1 MRASACLLACAIAAL
16 AATAAV
22 PALGDPV
29 ADFYKGK
36 QMQFIIRSNAG
47 GGYDQYSRLLGR
59 HIVKH
64 IPGNPTMLPV
74 NMPGGGGLQA
84 ANFIAQAA
92 PKDGTYLT
100 MVGQGL
106 PMDQAL
112 GLSKGLQADMKTF
125 NWIGNMSDS
134 NQITVAWHSSPTKTI
149 EDAMQRETVIGATG
163 AGSISTQIPAVLN
176 NVLGTKFKVIF
187 GYPGGPE
194 INLAMER
201 GELEGRATNPWAS
214 YLSVTPHYVAEKKL
228 NLLVQT
234 GMKKEKDLPDVPLM
248 RDLAKTPEQKA
259 ILDYVSKAVA
269 VGRPVG
275 TTPGVPA
282 DRVAA
287 LRKAFDATLT
297 DPAFIAEADKQ
308 KMEISA
314 MTGAEL
320 QQIITDVLEAPVDL
334 LEKVRVVTSSRDA
347 KELPGAKPS
356 AN

>member
-1 MRASACLLACAIAAL
+1 MKGPFYLFIVPAILASGAAL
-16 AATAAV
+16 A
-22 PALGDPV
+22 DPV
-29 ADFYKGK
+29 ADFYHGK

-64 IPGNPTMLPV
+64 IPGHPTMLPV

-84 ANFIAQAA
+84 ANFIAKAA

-100 MVGQGL
+100 MVSQGL

-112 GLSKGLQADMKTF
+112 GLSKGLQADMKAF

-134 NQITVAWHSSPTKTI
+134 NQVTVTWHTSPTKTI
-149 EDAMQRETVIGATG
+149 EDAKKRETVIGATG

-176 NVLGTKFKVIF
+176 NVVGTKFKVIF
-187 GYPGGPE
+187 GYPGGSE

-214 YLSVTPHYVAEKKL
+214 YVAVTPHYINEKKI
-228 NLLVQT
+228 NIIVQV
-234 GMKKEKDLPDVPLM
+234 GVRKDPDLPNVPLM
-248 RDLAKTPEQKA
+248 RELATNPDDQA
-259 ILDYVSKAVA
+259 VLDYVSKAVS

-275 TTPGVPA
+275 TTPDVPKE
-282 DRVAA
+282 RVEA
-287 LRKAFDATLT
+287 LRKAFDATLK
-297 DPAFIAEADKQ
+297 DPEFKADADKQ
-308 KMEISA
+308 KMEISP

-320 QQIITDVLEAPVDL
+320 QQLITDLIDAPRPL
-334 LEKVRVVTSSRDA
+334 LEKVRHVTNARDA
-347 KELPGAKPS
+347 KELPGTKS
-356 AN
+356 KKK

>member
-1 MRASACLLACAIAAL
+1 MKGPLYLFVLPAVLASGAAL
-16 AATAAV
+16 A
-22 PALGDPV
+22 DPV

-36 QMQFIIRSNAG
+36 QMTFVIRSNVG

-64 IPGNPTMLPV
+64 IPGNPTMVPI

-84 ANFIAQAA
+84 ANFIAKAA
-92 PKDGTYLT
+92 PKDGTHLT
-100 MVGQGL
+100 MVSQGL

-134 NQITVAWHSSPTKTI
+134 NQVTVTWHTSPTKTI
-149 EDAMQRETVIGATG
+149 EDAKNRETVIGATG

-176 NVLGTKFKVIF
+176 NVVGTKFRVIF
-187 GYPGGPE
+187 GYPGGSE

-214 YLSVTPHYVAEKKL
+214 YVSVTPHYVNEKKI
-228 NLLVQT
+228 NLIVQV
-234 GMKKEKDLPDVPLM
+234 GVRKDKDLPNVPLL
-248 RDLAKTPEQKA
+248 RELAKNPEDQA
-259 ILDYVSKAVA
+259 ILDYVSKATA

-275 TTPGVPA
+275 TTPDVPKE
-282 DRVAA
+282 RVDA
-287 LRKAFDATLT
+287 LRKAFDDTLN
-297 DPAFIAEADKQ
+297 DPEFKADSDKQ
-308 KMEISA
+308 KMEISP
-314 MTGAEL
+314 MSGAEL
-320 QQIITDVLEAPVDL
+320 QQLIADLIDAPKDL
-334 LEKVRVVTSSRDA
+334 LEKVRQVTSARDA
-347 KELPGAKPS
+347 KELPSAKPG

>member
-1 MRASACLLACAIAAL
+1 MKASACLLACAVASIAG
-16 AATAAV
+16 TAA
-22 PALGDPV
+22 ADPV

-36 QMQFIIRSNAG
+36 QMQFIIRSNVG

-92 PKDGTYLT
+92 PKDGTFLT
-100 MVGQGL
+100 MVSQGL

-112 GLSKGLQADMKTF
+112 GLNKGLQADMKTF

-134 NQITVAWHSSPTKTI
+134 NQLTVTWHTSPTKTI
-149 EDAMQRETVIGATG
+149 EDAMKRETVIGATG
-163 AGSISTQIPAVLN
+163 AGSISTQVPAVLN
-176 NVLGTKFKVIF
+176 NVVGTKFKVIF
-187 GYPGGPE
+187 GYPGGAE

-214 YLSVTPHYVAEKKL
+214 YVSVTPHYVNEKKL
-228 NLLVQT
+228 NILVQT
-234 GMKKEKDLPDVPLM
+234 GTKKDKDLPDVPLL
-248 RDLAKTPEQKA
+248 RDLAKTPEQRA
-259 ILDYVSKAVA
+259 ILDYISKAVA

-297 DPAFIAEADKQ
+297 DPAFVAEADKQ

-320 QQIITDVLEAPVDL
+320 QQIIGDIIDAPIDL
-334 LEKVRVVTSSRDA
+334 LEKVRQVTHSRDA

-356 AN
+356 SN

>member
-1 MRASACLLACAIAAL
+1 MKASACVLACLIASVAG
-16 AATAAV
+16 AASA
-22 PALGDPV
+22 DPV

-64 IPGNPTMLPV
+64 IPGTPTMLPV

-100 MVGQGL
+100 MVSQGL

-112 GLSKGLQADMKTF
+112 GLNKGLQADMKTF

-134 NQITVAWHSSPTKTI
+134 NQLTVTWHTSPTKTI
-149 EDAMQRETVIGATG
+149 EDAMTRETVIGATG
-163 AGSISTQIPAVLN
+163 AGSISTQVPAVLN
-176 NVLGTKFKVIF
+176 NVVGTKFKVIF
-187 GYPGGPE
+187 GYPGGAD

-214 YLSVTPHYVAEKKL
+214 YVSVTPHYVAEKKL
-228 NLLVQT
+228 NILVQV
-234 GMKKEKDLPDVPLM
+234 GMRKDKDLPNVPLM

-259 ILDYVSKAVA
+259 ILDYISKAVA

-275 TTPGVPA
+275 TTPNVPQ

-287 LRKAFDATLT
+287 LRKAFDATLV
-297 DPAFIAEADKQ
+297 DPAFVAEADKQ

-314 MTGAEL
+314 MNGEEL
-320 QQIITDVLEAPVDL
+320 QQIIADIIDAPIDL
-334 LEKVRVVTSSRDA
+334 LEKVRLVTHSRDA